1 MVKRA
6 PTVMNEQIP
15 LNEFTSAETWRVFRI
30 MAEFVEGFE
39 DLAQIPPAVSVFGSH
54 RARAGDEAYATA
66 ERLGRLL
73 AGHGFSVITGAGSG
87 VMEAANKGALE
98 AGGVSVG
105 LNIELPQEQRPN
117 PYVQRLISFR
127 YFFVRKVMFVKYSVA
142 FVILPGGYGTLDELF
157 EVLALVQTSKIKPVP
172 VLLVGDGFWKGMLD
186 WLRDTVL
193 GRSYISPEE
202 LGLFRCV
209 DTPEEAVRLIAD
221 SYVPPR

>member
-1 MVKRA
+1 VDGNFA
-6 PTVMNEQIP
+6 
-15 LNEFTSAETWRVFRI
+15 LNEAASTETWRVFRI

-54 RARAGDEAYATA
+54 RARPGDAAYATA
-66 ERLGRLL
+66 ERMGRLL
-73 AGHGFSVITGAGSG
+73 AEHGFSVITGAGSG
-87 VMEAANKGALE
+87 VMEAANKGAKE

-117 PYVQRLISFR
+117 PYIQRLISFR

-142 FVILPGGYGTLDELF
+142 LVILPGGYGTLDELF
-157 EVLALVQTSKIKPVP
+157 EVLALVQTNKIKPVP

-186 WLRDTVL
+186 WLRGTVL
-193 GRSYISPEE
+193 DRGYLSPEE
-202 LGLFRCV
+202 LGIFHCV
-209 DTPEEAVRLIAD
+209 ETPEEAVRMIAA

>member
-1 MVKRA
+1 MDGNFA
-6 PTVMNEQIP
+6 
-15 LNEFTSAETWRVFRI
+15 LNEAASTETWRVFRI

-54 RARAGDEAYATA
+54 RARPGDAAYATA
-66 ERLGRLL
+66 ERMGRLL
-73 AGHGFSVITGAGSG
+73 AEHGFSVITGAGSG
-87 VMEAANKGALE
+87 VMEAANKGAKE

-117 PYVQRLISFR
+117 PYIQRLISFR

-142 FVILPGGYGTLDELF
+142 LVILPGGYGTLDELF
-157 EVLALVQTSKIKPVP
+157 EVLALVQTNKIKPVP

-186 WLRDTVL
+186 WLRGTVL
-193 GRSYISPEE
+193 DRGYLSPEE
-202 LGLFRCV
+202 LGIFHCV
-209 DTPEEAVRLIAD
+209 ETPEEAVRMIAA